1 MLILRVHNYIVGLL
15 QFTQMP
21 KLGHEINLFHKAD
34 FLMFCSVLQLSK
46 VCISIQID
54 YDDYVALFHTYCFT
68 LLISLQPGKS
78 LLTKY

>member
-1 MLILRVHNYIVGLL
+1 MNSLEYMLILRVHNYIVGLL

-21 KLGHEINLFHKAD
+21 KLGHEIKLFHKAD

-54 YDDYVALFHTYCFT
+54 YDDYVAL
-68 LLISLQPGKS
+68 LISMQPGKS